1 MLYNVYMSNRAKY
14 NVFLFVSTFARALV
28 EIFISLFLFKN
39 GFSLNQVLLVYLL
52 ENVFAL
58 FISYAM
64 VRIGE
69 RYNYAV
75 VMCIGIVAFIILQAV
90 LSNPAHDGFF
100 IILLSFLYSLYRRG
114 YWVARRYYVTKVVPR
129 RDSSGPFSIMMV
141 VSEVAS
147 ISAGFLGGSLL
158 DGFNVLTLTILSSAL
173 LFVSAIPLLWIKGKS
188 SGTKVEL
195 MKNLKKYDKKNYLA
209 FSLFEINNVLTFIF
223 PIFVTLYIKETYM
236 MAGVVSAVS
245 GLAII
250 VFILIYG
257 RVIRKRNYFILST
270 VLFIAVS
277 CGKLLFLD
285 YAFLALCF
293 VEGIIK
299 KMQEQSLNK
308 IYFENRGD
316 MDLTHYNLI
325 YQTIGAFA
333 RIVVVIPLLFMN
345 DVRMMIMFVLTVIC
359 INITIYAC
367 SVKKSG
373 LA

>member
-1 MLYNVYMSNRAKY
+1 MSDRAKY
-14 NVFLFVSTFARALV
+14 NVFLFISTFARALV

-64 VRIGE
+64 AKIGE

-75 VMCIGIVAFIILQAV
+75 VMCIGIVAFIILQVV
-90 LSNPAHDGFF
+90 LNHPVHDGFF
-100 IILLSFLYSLYRRG
+100 VVLLSFLYSLYRRG

-158 DGFNVLTLTILSSAL
+158 DGFNVLALTILSSVL

-188 SGTKVEL
+188 SGTKIEL
-195 MKNLKKYDKKNYLA
+195 MKNLKKYDKKNYLV
-209 FSLFEINNVLTFIF
+209 FSLFEIDNILTFIF
-223 PIFVTLYIKETYM
+223 PIFITLYIKETYTI
-236 MAGVVSAVS
+236 AGVASAVS
-245 GLAII
+245 GLATI

-257 RVIRKRNYFILST
+257 RVIKRRNYFILST

-285 YAFLALCF
+285 YAFLVLCF
-293 VEGIIK
+293 MEGIVN
-299 KMQEQSLNK
+299 KMQRQSLNK

-325 YQTIGAFA
+325 YQIVEAFA
-333 RIVVVIPLLFMN
+333 KIIVTIPLLFMN
-345 DVRMMIMFVLTVIC
+345 DVRMMIMFVLAI
-359 INITIYAC
+359 ISIEALIYALYQ
-367 SVKKSG
+367 KS
-373 LA
+373 

>member
-1 MLYNVYMSNRAKY
+1 M
-14 NVFLFVSTFARALV
+14 
-28 EIFISLFLFKN
+28 
-39 GFSLNQVLLVYLL
+39 
-52 ENVFAL
+52 
-58 FISYAM
+58 
-64 VRIGE
+64 
-69 RYNYAV
+69 
-75 VMCIGIVAFIILQAV
+75 
-90 LSNPAHDGFF
+90 
-100 IILLSFLYSLYRRG
+100 
-114 YWVARRYYVTKVVPR
+114 
-129 RDSSGPFSIMMV
+129 
-141 VSEVAS
+141 
-147 ISAGFLGGSLL
+147 
-158 DGFNVLTLTILSSAL
+158 LTLTILSSAL

-277 CGKLLFLD
+277 CSKLLFLD
-285 YAFLALCF
+285 YAFLVLCF

-345 DVRMMIMFVLTVIC
+345 DVRMMIMFVLVAIS
-359 INITIYAC
+359 IEALVYALY
-367 SVKKSG
+367 KKSQR